1 MFEWIDSLSYVRY
14 NVHIKE
20 ASRMLNTNAT
30 NFRKNMFSLLEQT
43 AKYNQP
49 VQITTKDG
57 NAVMISEEDYNGLME
72 TMYLNSVPGLV
83 DEIKAAAAEPLEECV
98 PEDEVEW

>member
-30 NFRKNMFSLLEQT
+30 NFRKNMFSLLEQ
-43 AKYNQP
+43 
-49 VQITTKDG
+49 
-57 NAVMISEEDYNGLME
+57 ISEEDYNGLME
-72 TMYLNSVPGLV
+72 TLYLNSVPGLV
-83 DEIKAAAAEPLEECV
+83 DEIKAAAAEPLKECV